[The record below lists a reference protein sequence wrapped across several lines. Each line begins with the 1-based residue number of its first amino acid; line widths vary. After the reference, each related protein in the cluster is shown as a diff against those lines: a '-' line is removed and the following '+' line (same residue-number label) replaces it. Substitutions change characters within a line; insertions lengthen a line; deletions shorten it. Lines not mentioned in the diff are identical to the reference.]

1 MESRLSVPGDGCR
14 SGIGIETVVLVLRRS
29 RYSYSYSN
37 GAQMTE
43 AIFDH
48 DRLDV
53 YRLSID
59 DVAQS
64 FAIAKQLNGLHRHAR
79 DQWLRT
85 AQSIPLNIAEGN
97 GKRSLKDRNRF
108 LDIARGWASECA
120 SIQDVLGAT
129 DGIDNES
136 HSELKRILRH
146 IVSMLTRLIGTMTS
160 YPRRAK
166 STMLLKKTST
176 AMLSTSTST
185 KNSQNQEL
193 HRRTRRSCSPNQCPP
208 RILGE
213 FNRSHNE
220 NDTEAFTNW
229 PVACPGDVLS
239 RRKPKPTP
247 LDFELRSNH
256 HDFTF
261 LH

>member
-1 MESRLSVPGDGCR
+1 MTCTGGRLAAFSEVDDQLSVPRDVRR
-14 SGIGIETVVLVLRRS
+14 SGIETVVLVLRRS

-64 FAIAKQLNGLHRHAR
+64 FAIAKQLNGLHRHAG
-79 DQWLRT
+79 DQWLCA

-108 LDIARGWASECA
+108 LDIARGSALECA
-120 SIQDVLGAT
+120 SIQDVLAAT

-136 HSELKRILRH
+136 HSELKRILRR
-146 IVSMLTRLIGTMTS
+146 IVSMLTRLIGRADVVSETS
-160 YPRRAK
+160 EEYNAADEYEYRDAEYEYEHEEQPEPRIAPKDAAQLFSK
-166 STMLLKKTST
+166 SMST
-176 AMLSTSTST
+176 A
-185 KNSQNQEL
+185 
-193 HRRTRRSCSPNQCPP
+193 RP
-208 RILGE
+208 R
-213 FNRSHNE
+213 
-220 NDTEAFTNW
+220 
-229 PVACPGDVLS
+229 
-239 RRKPKPTP
+239 
-247 LDFELRSNH
+247 
-256 HDFTF
+256 
-261 LH
+261 